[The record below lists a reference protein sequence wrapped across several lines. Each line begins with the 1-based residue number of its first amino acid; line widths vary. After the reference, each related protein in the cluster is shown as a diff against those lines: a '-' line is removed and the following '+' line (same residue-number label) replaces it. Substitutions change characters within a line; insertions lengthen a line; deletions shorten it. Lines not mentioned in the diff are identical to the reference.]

1 MQSQLTPR
9 AWHGARGWAYA
20 KLLAHNGRKAL
31 ALRLYLI
38 ALFRGCYRPRLA
50 AIIFLQIFLAAK
62 NYRALADATIGWL
75 RLGLRPKSLSNKF
88 PEPA

>member
-1 MQSQLTPR
+1 MKPQLTPR

-38 ALFRGCYRPRLA
+38 ALFRGCYSPRLA
-50 AIIFLQIFLAAK
+50 VIIFLQIFLAAK
-62 NYRALADATIGWL
+62 NYRALADTAITWL